1 MIVNIFFIYL
11 LIRSLFTL
19 IFLNIDIEYLLKNK
33 LDSDF
38 NFIVNKMEIAK

>member
-1 MIVNIFFIYL
+1 MIVNIFFLYL

-19 IFLNIDIEYLLKNK
+19 IFLKIDIEYLLKNK